1 MLFTWWKNR
10 RRRRILA
17 NAFPSGWL
25 KILDDTVGHYHVLT
39 ETDRARLRDTIQILI
54 AEKDWEGCRGLEM
67 TDTIRV
73 TVAALAGV
81 MILGL
86 SDFYF
91 ENVQTVL
98 VYPSEYVVKQKR
110 AIVGDL
116 VLHEDS
122 ERLGEAHHHGPIILS
137 WDEVQANAREPG
149 FGQNLVFHEF
159 AHKLDMRNGEMDG
172 TPDMPTR
179 DLSARWSRI
188 MNEEFRRLQRAE
200 RHGRETLIDPYGASE
215 PAEFFA
221 VVTECFFDSP
231 QAMKA
236 EHPVLYELF
245 GEYYHQD
252 PASWPAF
259 PNLAGH

>member
-1 MLFTWWKNR
+1 
-10 RRRRILA
+10 
-17 NAFPSGWL
+17 
-25 KILDDTVGHYHVLT
+25 
-39 ETDRARLRDTIQILI
+39 
-54 AEKDWEGCRGLEM
+54 
-67 TDTIRV
+67 
-73 TVAALAGV
+73 
-81 MILGL
+81 
-86 SDFYF
+86 
-91 ENVQTVL
+91 
-98 VYPSEYVVKQKR
+98 
-110 AIVGDL
+110 
-116 VLHEDS
+116 
-122 ERLGEAHHHGPIILS
+122 
-137 WDEVQANAREPG
+137 
-149 FGQNLVFHEF
+149 
-159 AHKLDMRNGEMDG
+159 MRNGEMDG

-200 RHGRETLIDPYGASE
+200 RHGRETLIDPYGASD

-245 GEYYHQD
+245 REYYHQD